1 MSEVDQEF
9 RCGVCDPCDE
19 DEGELCAV
27 VQRDNELATLRARL
41 AEAEHSR
48 DAWKARALAAW
59 EEAAQMVEDAE
70 WLDIPDYTRRN
81 IATSFRNMARLRD
94 GGQ

>member
-1 MSEVDQEF
+1 VDE
-9 RCGVCDPCDE
+9 
-19 DEGELCAV
+19 
-27 VQRDNELATLRARL
+27 LRAKLEEAERDF
-41 AEAEHSR
+41 AEAEKTVEVMERVESEL
-48 DAWKARALAAW
+48 RAEVRGIW
-59 EEAAQMVEDAE
+59 EKAAQMVEDAE